1 MHTQGLEHHPLVP
14 NQYRKGGPSVKGL
27 RGCGLVVGGKMIY
40 LGFPSRLLFGKMPC
54 WDGILPRKGSR
65 WLDHLIHTIEV
76 SGEVAQVLIDSGKEG
91 KAYSKIKQIEILS
104 WNE

>member
-1 MHTQGLEHHPLVP
+1 MYLANTMEVGSWSRDLE
-14 NQYRKGGPSVKGL
+14 G
-27 RGCGLVVGGKMIY
+27 VVWWWGKIVY
-40 LGFPSRLLFGKMPC
+40 FGFPTIASFGKMPC

-65 WLDHLIHTIEV
+65 WLDHLIHAIEV
-76 SGEVAQVLIDSGKEG
+76 SGEVAQVLIDSGKER